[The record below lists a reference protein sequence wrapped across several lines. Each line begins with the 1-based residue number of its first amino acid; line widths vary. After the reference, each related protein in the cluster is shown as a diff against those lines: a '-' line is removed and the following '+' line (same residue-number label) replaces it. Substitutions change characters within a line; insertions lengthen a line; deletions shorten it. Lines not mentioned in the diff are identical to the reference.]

1 MPRRGNNLLK
11 EDRKV
16 ERILCLWNILMRG
29 RGVTREEIAAK
40 LKVNERTVSRY
51 FADIRGCLAALEES
65 DGIHRRLIH
74 SREEGV
80 YKMINEGG
88 EYLTSGE
95 LFAVCKILLSSKAFH
110 KVEMK
115 ALLEHLLQN
124 LASSEERTEIDEYI
138 KNELFEY
145 AEPNHKNPDMDLL
158 WKITRAIHQHHV
170 IAFDYKKISAET
182 SSPHAARPLG
192 ILFSEFYFYVAARP
206 DRGIKTGATSP
217 LKIYRLDRMTSVIDT
232 EKTFEEPYIDR
243 FREAFTKASP
253 WKLSSTG
260 CPPRKQESATTAAGA
275 SALTSLAKA
284 SSCGSSPKALTSTSS
299 LRKASVRNGS
309 IPPEKSVKWGRV
321 NSRKRVVCKIPLKHQ
336 LRRDFLVGAH
346 KRTLRYDTPTEQSF
360 GDGAG

>member
-29 RGVTREEIAAK
+29 RGVTREELAAK

-51 FADIRGCLAALEES
+51 FADIRGCLAAMEES

-115 ALLEHLLQN
+115 ALLERLLQN

-170 IAFDYKKISAET
+170 IAFDHKKISAET

-243 FREAFTKASP
+243 FREGEFKNRVQFMYSG
-253 WKLSSTG
+253 KKIHLEFIYKGLSLEAVLDRLPT
-260 CPPRKQESATTAAGA
+260 
-275 SALTSLAKA
+275 AKA
-284 SSCGSSPKALTSTSS
+284 
-299 LRKASVRNGS
+299 
-309 IPPEKSVKWGRV
+309 
-321 NSRKRVVCKIPLKHQ
+321 RKRDDGSWSISADVLGEGILMWLLSQGANVNVLAPESIRQEWLDTARKICEMGKS
-336 LRRDFLVGAH
+336 
-346 KRTLRYDTPTEQSF
+346 EQ
-360 GDGAG
+360 

>member
-115 ALLEHLLQN
+115 ALLERLLQN

-243 FREAFTKASP
+243 FREGEFKNRVQFMYSGKRSTLNSFTKASP

-260 CPPRKQESATTAAGA
+260 CPPRKRESATTAAGA

-284 SSCGSSPKALTSTSS
+284 FSCGSSPKALTSTSS
-299 LRKASVRNGS
+299 LRKASARNGS
-309 IPPEKSVKWGRV
+309 IPPEKSAKWGRA

-336 LRRDFLVGAH
+336 LRRDLF
-346 KRTLRYDTPTEQSF
+346 
-360 GDGAG
+360 

>member
-115 ALLEHLLQN
+115 ALLERLLQN

-145 AEPNHKNPDMDLL
+145 AEPNHKNLDMDLL
-158 WKITRAIHQHHV
+158 WKITHSI
-170 IAFDYKKISAET
+170 IKKSAQR
-182 SSPHAARPLG
+182 PAARTPPVRSASCSPNS
-192 ILFSEFYFYVAARP
+192 IS
-206 DRGIKTGATSP
+206 TSP
-217 LKIYRLDRMTSVIDT
+217 PV
-232 EKTFEEPYIDR
+232 
-243 FREAFTKASP
+243 
-253 WKLSSTG
+253 
-260 CPPRKQESATTAAGA
+260 
-275 SALTSLAKA
+275 
-284 SSCGSSPKALTSTSS
+284 
-299 LRKASVRNGS
+299 
-309 IPPEKSVKWGRV
+309 
-321 NSRKRVVCKIPLKHQ
+321 
-336 LRRDFLVGAH
+336 
-346 KRTLRYDTPTEQSF
+346 PTEASRP
-360 GDGAG
+360 APPARSRSTAWTA

>member
-29 RGVTREEIAAK
+29 RGVTREELSAK
-40 LKVNERTVSRY
+40 LKVNERTISRY
-51 FADIRGCLAALEES
+51 FADIRGCLAAMEES

-115 ALLEHLLQN
+115 ALLERLLEN
-124 LASSEERTEIDEYI
+124 LAAAEERAEIGDYI

-170 IAFDYKKISAET
+170 IAFDYKKSAQK
-182 SSPHAARPLG
+182 PAARTPL
-192 ILFSEFYFYVAARP
+192 ARSASCSLNT
-206 DRGIKTGATSP
+206 IFTSQP
-217 LKIYRLDRMTSVIDT
+217 VLT
-232 EKTFEEPYIDR
+232 EASRSAPPARSK
-243 FREAFTKASP
+243 FTA
-253 WKLSSTG
+253 WT
-260 CPPRKQESATTAAGA
+260 
-275 SALTSLAKA
+275 
-284 SSCGSSPKALTSTSS
+284 
-299 LRKASVRNGS
+299 V
-309 IPPEKSVKWGRV
+309 
-321 NSRKRVVCKIPLKHQ
+321 
-336 LRRDFLVGAH
+336 
-346 KRTLRYDTPTEQSF
+346 
-360 GDGAG
+360 

>member
-115 ALLEHLLQN
+115 ALLERLLQN

-145 AEPNHKNPDMDLL
+145 AEPTHKNPDMDLL

-170 IAFDYKKISAET
+170 IAFDYKKSAQR
-182 SSPHAARPLG
+182 PAARTPPVRSASCSPNS
-192 ILFSEFYFYVAARP
+192 IS
-206 DRGIKTGATSP
+206 TSP
-217 LKIYRLDRMTSVIDT
+217 PV
-232 EKTFEEPYIDR
+232 
-243 FREAFTKASP
+243 
-253 WKLSSTG
+253 
-260 CPPRKQESATTAAGA
+260 
-275 SALTSLAKA
+275 
-284 SSCGSSPKALTSTSS
+284 
-299 LRKASVRNGS
+299 
-309 IPPEKSVKWGRV
+309 
-321 NSRKRVVCKIPLKHQ
+321 
-336 LRRDFLVGAH
+336 
-346 KRTLRYDTPTEQSF
+346 PTEASRP
-360 GDGAG
+360 APPARSRSTAWTA

>member
-95 LFAVCKILLSSKAFH
+95 LFAVCKILLSSKA
-110 KVEMK
+110 
-115 ALLEHLLQN
+115 
-124 LASSEERTEIDEYI
+124 
-138 KNELFEY
+138 
-145 AEPNHKNPDMDLL
+145 
-158 WKITRAIHQHHV
+158 IHQHHV

-243 FREAFTKASP
+243 FREGEFKNRVQFMYSG
-253 WKLSSTG
+253 KKIHLEFIYKGLSLEAVLDRLPT
-260 CPPRKQESATTAAGA
+260 
-275 SALTSLAKA
+275 AKA
-284 SSCGSSPKALTSTSS
+284 
-299 LRKASVRNGS
+299 
-309 IPPEKSVKWGRV
+309 
-321 NSRKRVVCKIPLKHQ
+321 RKRDDGSWSISADVLGEGILMWLLSQGANVNVLAPENIRQEWLDTARKICEMGKS
-336 LRRDFLVGAH
+336 
-346 KRTLRYDTPTEQSF
+346 EQ
-360 GDGAG
+360 